1 MISNDTLEKA
11 IIFAVKKH
19 KGQKRKGNG
28 LPYILHPIRVMNNL
42 YQVKKT
48 QNANLLMA
56 ACALHDT
63 VEDCGVKLSEIA
75 KRFGHHVAALVQE
88 LTLEKSNYE
97 KIGKHEYL
105 LQEMLKMS
113 SYALCIK
120 LSDRLD
126 NIRDTESMS
135 SEFRFKYGSE
145 TIYILA
151 GLSTQRNLTK
161 THKALI
167 KQITRAIRNMADA
180 NINKILDDNKKNQEV
195 AV

>member
-42 YQVKKT
+42 YQAKKT
-48 QNANLLMA
+48 QNVNLLMA

-63 VEDCGVKLSEIA
+63 VEDCGVKISEIA
-75 KRFGHHVAALVQE
+75 RRFGHHVAALVQE

-105 LQEMLKMS
+105 LQEMIGMS

-135 SEFRFKYGSE
+135 NEFRAKYTGE
-145 TIYILA
+145 TLYILA
-151 GLSTQRNLTK
+151 GLIAKRKLTK
-161 THKALI
+161 THKALV
-167 KQITRAIRNMADA
+167 KQITRATRNIATESSY
-180 NINKILDDNKKNQEV
+180 KILKAHQEK
-195 AV
+195 AKII